1 MLLYS
6 ADICALFSRP
16 ILSKAQTF
24 SHELQYQYAK
34 SHQSSFNVATAA
46 VAAVARHCLHSKGSV
61 VFISRGLG
69 SPAAAVDP
77 CSTKESKGFKRV
89 FHGVLMNSISG

>member
-46 VAAVARHCLHSKGSV
+46 VAAVAGIACIPK
-61 VFISRGLG
+61 
-69 SPAAAVDP
+69 AQ
-77 CSTKESKGFKRV
+77 
-89 FHGVLMNSISG
+89 